1 VAELDTRKQTILRA
15 VIVEYVDTAEPI
27 GSEMLSRKYEF
38 GVKSATV
45 RNELAELTELGFLEQ
60 PHTSAGRIPSDLGYR
75 YYVDRLIVHR
85 ELEDASRNRMKE
97 AVGEGDALRALL
109 ADTVKALS
117 RVTRLLGVATTI
129 RDTQLVVRNAVVSAL
144 GPKQALVVLVLN
156 NGHIENRMIEVPVGL
171 SLDDIGLANDRL
183 ATSVVGKSLGTLSR
197 AKNPGSG
204 GNAAIDKLLG
214 SIWAHIRTMAREMTR
229 GTIITEGEEF
239 MFGQPEFQRN
249 LGLLSAILNDLTES
263 DVLYEAV
270 ANAQDPQTVTI
281 GREHQHE
288 TMRNMSVVRQTF
300 FVGENEAG
308 VVGIVGPTRMLY
320 DRGIPLVDYTA
331 RALSQSLT
339 RLWG

>member
-1 VAELDTRKQTILRA
+1 MRELDARKQTILRA

-27 GSEMLSRKYEF
+27 GSEMLSRKYEL

-45 RNELAELTELGFLEQ
+45 RNELAELTELGLLEQ

-75 YYVDRLIVHR
+75 YYVDRLIDHR
-85 ELEDASRNRMKE
+85 DVEDASRTRLND
-97 AVGEGDALRALL
+97 AVGEADALRELL
-109 ADTVKALS
+109 SDTVKALS
-117 RVTRLLGVATTI
+117 RITRLLGVATTI

-156 NGHIENRMIEVPVGL
+156 NGHIENRMVEVPVGL
-171 SLDDIGLANDRL
+171 SLDDIGTANERL
-183 ATSVVGKSLGTLSR
+183 ATAIVGKSLGALSR
-197 AKNPGSG
+197 AKGPASG
-204 GNAAIDKLLG
+204 GNAAVDKLMG
-214 SIWAHIRTMAREMTR
+214 SIWSHLRTMARELTR

-249 LGLLSAILNDLTES
+249 LGLLTEILRDLTES
-263 DVLYEAV
+263 DVLYDAV
-270 ANAQDPQTVTI
+270 AGTQSVTI
-281 GREHQHE
+281 GRENSHE
-288 TMRNMSVVRQTF
+288 TMRNMSVVRRTF
-300 FVGENEAG
+300 FVGESEAG
-308 VVGIVGPTRMLY
+308 VIGIVGPTRMLY